1 MHMHTARA
9 SLAGMSTRWN
19 METFFR
25 LRPQLHAWFDQ
36 AEAIFLPDAPAGLQA
51 AVRSLAV
58 APVVAEVLAIDW
70 GEASPA
76 RGFYRTWDP
85 LTIDQVDTVLQDVLS
100 FADLHQHLMWVCFD
114 SPAAMEA
121 VGGE

>member
-1 MHMHTARA
+1 MSLAQCVNLWLRHPTEMRMHTARA
-9 SLAGMSTRWN
+9 SLAGMSTLWS

-58 APVVAEVLAIDW
+58 APVVAEVLAID
-70 GEASPA
+70 
-76 RGFYRTWDP
+76 
-85 LTIDQVDTVLQDVLS
+85 
-100 FADLHQHLMWVCFD
+100 
-114 SPAAMEA
+114 
-121 VGGE
+121 